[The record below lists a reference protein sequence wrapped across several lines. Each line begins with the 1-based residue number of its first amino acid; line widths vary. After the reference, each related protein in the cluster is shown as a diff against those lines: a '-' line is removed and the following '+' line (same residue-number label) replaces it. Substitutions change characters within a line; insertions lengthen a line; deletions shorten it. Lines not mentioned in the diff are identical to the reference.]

1 MYIFY
6 VNITT
11 SISMITTQFKKKQKK
26 HVFVENPKNDMDI
39 LIDVR
44 NIRWNEMT
52 YRWYHGH

>member
-1 MYIFY
+1 
-6 VNITT
+6 
-11 SISMITTQFKKKQKK
+11 MITTQFKKKQKK